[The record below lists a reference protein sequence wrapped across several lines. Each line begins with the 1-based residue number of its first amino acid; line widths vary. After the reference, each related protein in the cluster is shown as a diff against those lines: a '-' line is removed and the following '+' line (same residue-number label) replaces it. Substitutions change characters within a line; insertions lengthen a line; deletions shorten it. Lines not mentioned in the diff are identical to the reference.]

1 MNLAPLTQR
10 FVLHFGEMG
19 SRWGINRTVGQ
30 IYALLYV
37 SPRAL
42 NADDIGEALAF
53 SRSNVSMGLKELQSW
68 NLVRLQH
75 LPNDRREYFQAPDDV
90 WAIFRTLAE
99 ERRKREIDPTLS
111 MLRDAL
117 METPSVGDEIHAQ
130 ARMRQMHD
138 LIELMTGWLAD
149 VQKMDSAT
157 LVSLMKM
164 GAKELQSWN
173 LVRLQHLPN
182 DRREYFQAPDDVWA
196 IFRTLAEERRKREI
210 DPTLSMLR
218 DALMETPAAGDDIHA
233 QARMRQMHD
242 LIELMTGWLADVQK
256 MDSATLVSLM
266 KMGAK
271 VQKLLEVKSKISNTV
286 KSGLGGR
293 RAKLLTPAQTFG
305 VQNERLSDTASPAP
319 EGDDTGKGL

>member
-75 LPNDRREYFQAPDDV
+75 LPNDRREYFQAPEDV

-117 METPSVGDEIHAQ
+117 MAKPANADDIHAQ
-130 ARMRQMHD
+130 QRMKEMYE
-138 LIELMTGWLAD
+138 LIELMTEWLVD
-149 VQKMDSAT
+149 VQKMDSST
-157 LVSLMKM
+157 LASLMKM
-164 GAKELQSWN
+164 GAQ
-173 LVRLQHLPN
+173 
-182 DRREYFQAPDDVWA
+182 
-196 IFRTLAEERRKREI
+196 
-210 DPTLSMLR
+210 
-218 DALMETPAAGDDIHA
+218 
-233 QARMRQMHD
+233 
-242 LIELMTGWLADVQK
+242 
-256 MDSATLVSLM
+256 
-266 KMGAK
+266 
-271 VQKLLEVKSKISNTV
+271 VQKLLRVKDKVSHSV
-286 KSGLGGR
+286 KTGLR
-293 RAKLLTPAQTFG
+293 
-305 VQNERLSDTASPAP
+305 
-319 EGDDTGKGL
+319 GKTDKQD

>member
-117 METPSVGDEIHAQ
+117 MEQ
-130 ARMRQMHD
+130 
-138 LIELMTGWLAD
+138 
-149 VQKMDSAT
+149 
-157 LVSLMKM
+157 
-164 GAKELQSWN
+164 
-173 LVRLQHLPN
+173 
-182 DRREYFQAPDDVWA
+182 
-196 IFRTLAEERRKREI
+196 
-210 DPTLSMLR
+210 
-218 DALMETPAAGDDIHA
+218 PAAADDIHA

-271 VQKLLEVKSKISNTV
+271 VQKLLEVKDRFTSTV

-293 RAKLLTPAQTFG
+293 SAPSAALPHTSAEQYTQRSG
-305 VQNERLSDTASPAP
+305 SASPEP
-319 EGDDTGKGL
+319 DDDDDRKGT